1 MITTNDTFK
10 IVEGSKQAFTGA
22 SIYCIPTYYEDIG
35 NTYVVANVVEEISA
49 VDRDI
54 LATTTFEFLND
65 DLYALSGSVTASGYA
80 DQYYNLVELA
90 VMAQLAGISDNSG
103 VSFNLS

>member
-10 IVEGSKQAFTGA
+10 IVEGSKQAFAGA
-22 SIYCIPTYYEDIG
+22 SVYCIPTYYEDIG

-49 VDRDI
+49 VDTGI

-65 DLYALSGSVTASGYA
+65 ELYALSGSVTATGYA

-90 VMAQLAGISDNSG
+90 VVSELSAISDNSG
-103 VSFNLS
+103 VTFNLS